1 MSVEFKNYTLSSIIL
16 DLKAAVVQF
25 SVFGKGFRDPVFGFY
40 LSTVNFLSTALV
52 SFLLLS
58 MAGNFFFFFSKKK
71 KKKERERVISLYSPN
86 IYSLSNIP
94 AKCQSI
100 GKKEEEEGIA
110 NPNTLR
116 D

>member
-25 SVFGKGFRDPVFGFY
+25 SVFGKGFCDPFFGFY

-58 MAGNFFFFFSKKK
+58 MAGNFFLNFFSKKK

-86 IYSLSNIP
+86 IYNLSNIP
-94 AKCQSI
+94 ANPLT
-100 GKKEEEEGIA
+100 KKEEEGIA